1 MPSDSLTTTTPRQ
14 LFKVLAAG
22 AVALIVVHSLGRFIY
37 TPLLPHLVADGLFS
51 AADGAAVASWNYFGY
66 LVGAM
71 LAIRWHR
78 PGQIRILLPAALL
91 VHTLTTL
98 LATQAE
104 NLELI
109 CALRGING
117 VANGMVFVQAPAL
130 ILEWL
135 ASRNRLSL
143 SGLVY
148 TGVGLGLLASSGL
161 VSGTADWLQGPARW
175 WPALLLSVP
184 LALWAAVQLA
194 RLDLPERARGED
206 GETGKTSPLLDRAS
220 TPLFLSYAGAGLG
233 YILPMTFLPLLAQQ
247 QLPEGHWLLDG
258 AWLLVALCTIPGP
271 WLWNRLGGVM
281 GDLPAL
287 KLNYVL
293 QLAGV
298 LMAVLWPGA
307 PGLVACA
314 VLVGVTFVGT
324 VLLTQ
329 RIGRALHPHQGPRLS
344 AAMITVYGFT
354 QMAGPW
360 LTRQWLDMGGTLA
373 SAFAIGVAAL
383 AFGLIF
389 VFFVPRPED
398 FHAGQSR

>member
-1 MPSDSLTTTTPRQ
+1 MQSHSLTTTTPRQ

-37 TPLLPHLVADGLFS
+37 TPLLPHLIADGLFS

-78 PGQIRILLPAALL
+78 PEQIRILLPAALF
-91 VHTLTTL
+91 VHMLTTL
-98 LATQAE
+98 VATQAE
-104 NLELI
+104 SLELI
-109 CALRGING
+109 SLVRWLNG

-135 ASRNRLSL
+135 ALRNRLAL

-148 TGVGLGLLASSGL
+148 TGVGLGLLVSSAL
-161 VSGTADWLQGPARW
+161 VSFTPDWLQGPARW
-175 WPALLLSVP
+175 WPALIVSIP
-184 LALWAAVQLA
+184 LGGWAAMQLA
-194 RLDLPERARGED
+194 RLEIPVGCHGD
-206 GETGKTSPLLDRAS
+206 GGVRRQTTPLLDRAS

-247 QLPEGHWLLDG
+247 QLPEDHWLLDG
-258 AWLLVALCTIPGP
+258 AWLMVALCTIPGP
-271 WLWNRLGGVM
+271 WLWNRLGAVM
-281 GDLPAL
+281 GDLSAL
-287 KLNYVL
+287 KLNYLL

-298 LMAVLWPGA
+298 LMAVIWPGSV
-307 PGLVACA
+307 GLVACA
-314 VLVGVTFVGT
+314 LLVGVTFVGT

-344 AAMITVYGFT
+344 AAMIAVYGFT

-360 LTRQWLDMGGTLA
+360 LTRQWLDMGGTLG
-373 SAFAIGVAAL
+373 SAFGIGVAAL
-383 AFGLIF
+383 IFGLFF
-389 VFFVPRPED
+389 VFFVPRPEL
-398 FHAGQSR
+398 FHAGKAR